1 MTDEAQPT
9 ETRGRMIRGWM
20 ARFYDAMSWVCSL
33 GGEAK
38 TNREIVER
46 AGIKPGERVLDVGC
60 GTGGQTLPAA
70 EVTGPGNVAGI
81 DPSPDMLERAREKAA
96 KKRLDIDFR
105 GAAIEKLP
113 FDDQQFDVVLSSFML
128 HHLPKDVMRRG
139 FGEIYRV
146 LKPDGRLLAVDFT
159 SGRSLIG
166 RVMGFLGHAHKLE
179 GLNGI
184 KSMLAEAGFS
194 TVEALPSKQGHLFYL
209 RAQKMDQ

>member
-9 ETRGRMIRGWM
+9 ETKGRTIRGWM

-60 GTGGQTLPAA
+60 GTGAQTLPAA
-70 EVTGPGNVAGI
+70 EVAGPGNVAGV

-96 KKRLDIDFR
+96 KKGIEIDFR
-105 GAAIEKLP
+105 SAAIEKLP
-113 FDDQQFDVVLSSFML
+113 FDDQQFNIVLSSFML
-128 HHLPKDVMRRG
+128 HHLPDDVMRAG
-139 FGEIYRV
+139 FAEIHRV
-146 LKPDGRLLAVDFT
+146 LQHGGRLLAVDFT

-166 RVMGFLGHAHKLE
+166 RVMGLLGHAHRLE

-194 TVEALPSKQGHLFYL
+194 TVEELPSKQGHVFFL
-209 RAQKMDQ
+209 RAEKRG

>member
-20 ARFYDAMSWVCSL
+20 ARFYDVMSWGS
-33 GGEAK
+33 
-38 TNREIVER
+38 
-46 AGIKPGERVLDVGC
+46 
-60 GTGGQTLPAA
+60 
-70 EVTGPGNVAGI
+70 
-81 DPSPDMLERAREKAA
+81 
-96 KKRLDIDFR
+96 
-105 GAAIEKLP
+105 
-113 FDDQQFDVVLSSFML
+113 
-128 HHLPKDVMRRG
+128 
-139 FGEIYRV
+139 GEIYRV

-194 TVEALPSKQGHLFYL
+194 TVEELPSKQGHLFYL
-209 RAQKMDQ
+209 RAQKMDR

>member
-46 AGIKPGERVLDVGC
+46 AEIKPGERVLDVGC
-60 GTGGQTLPAA
+60 GTGAQTLPAA
-70 EVTGPGNVAGI
+70 ETAGPGNVVGI

-105 GAAIEKLP
+105 NAAIEKLP
-113 FDDQQFDVVLSSFML
+113 FADQEFDAVLSSFML
-128 HHLPKDVMRRG
+128 HHLPEDVMRGG
-139 FGEIYRV
+139 FGEIQRV
-146 LKPDGRLLAVDFT
+146 LKPGGRLLAVDMI
-159 SGRSLIG
+159 SGRSLVGRIIG
-166 RVMGFLGHAHKLE
+166 LFGHAHKPHALE
-179 GLNGI
+179 RI
-184 KSMLAEAGFS
+184 KSQLTGAGFS
-194 TVEALPSKQGHLFYL
+194 NVDELPSKQGHIFFL
-209 RAQKMDQ
+209 RAERRA

>member
-9 ETRGRMIRGWM
+9 ETSGRMIRGWM
-20 ARFYDAMSWVCSL
+20 ARVYDAMSWICSL
-33 GGEAK
+33 GGGAK
-38 TNREIVER
+38 TNWEIVER

-60 GTGGQTLPAA
+60 GTGAQTLPAA
-70 EVTGPGNVAGI
+70 EVAGPGSVAGV

-96 KKRLDIDFR
+96 KKGLEIDFR
-105 GAAIEKLP
+105 SAAIEKLP

-128 HHLPKDVMRRG
+128 HHLPEDVMRSG
-139 FGEIYRV
+139 FGEIKRV

-166 RVMGFLGHAHKLE
+166 RVMGLLGHAHKLE

-184 KSMLAEAGFS
+184 KSTLVEAGFS
-194 TVEALPSKQGHLFYL
+194 SVEELPSKQGHVFFL
-209 RAQKMDQ
+209 RAQKAG

>member
-1 MTDEAQPT
+1 MTEETRAT
-9 ETRGRMIRGWM
+9 ETKGRMICGWM

-33 GGEAK
+33 GGGTK
-38 TNREIVER
+38 TNREIIER

-60 GTGGQTLPAA
+60 GTGAQTLPAA
-70 EVTGPGNVAGI
+70 EVAGPGNVVGV
-81 DPSPDMLERAREKAA
+81 DPSPDMLEQAREKAE
-96 KKRLDIDFR
+96 KKGLDIDFR

-128 HHLPKDVMRRG
+128 HHLPEDVMRSG
-139 FGEIYRV
+139 FGEIQRV
-146 LKPDGRLLAVDFT
+146 LKPGGRLLAVDFT

-184 KSMLAEAGFS
+184 KSTLAEVGFAN
-194 TVEALPSKQGHLFYL
+194 VEELPSNRGHIFFL
-209 RAQKMDQ
+209 RAEKADQ

>member
-20 ARFYDAMSWVCSL
+20 ARFYDAMSWTCSL

-194 TVEALPSKQGHLFYL
+194 TVEELPSKQGHLFYL
-209 RAQKMDQ
+209 RAQKMDR